1 MSFLKSAADLI
12 LEPSETSGADVPA
25 VKESPD
31 EQALLLLN
39 DVFDALVEACPLDFV
54 DNWIRQIQAA
64 VILGWATIGPKVQ
77 EVLKG
82 GTAKLKAAVMVA
94 LQGLIVVAAGR
105 PVLKGIARTVLFLVE
120 FGWDTIF
127 AKAQPKLAARG
138 VKV

>member
-64 VILGWATIGPKVQ
+64 VILGWVLLGQRLSPLQVAGIGIVIASIWLSQ
-77 EVLKG
+77 HAQRG
-82 GTAKLKAAVMVA
+82 A
-94 LQGLIVVAAGR
+94 L
-105 PVLKGIARTVLFLVE
+105 PT
-120 FGWDTIF
+120 
-127 AKAQPKLAARG
+127 AARPATR
-138 VKV
+138 